1 MTRKTS
7 RNDLFINRLSS
18 VIREENYT
26 KGIFTM
32 KKNTMMRVATVLM
45 VAVLLTTCAISG
57 TFAKYT
63 TAATSE
69 DSARVAYWGFD
80 NTATIDIDDL
90 FKNAY
95 DSTVQS
101 TVDVIAPGTQNS
113 ATFQFTYNEANAT
126 APEVA
131 YDFTVS
137 VDGSYCDTAIANN
150 ANIQWSLDGGAWG
163 DWGTL
168 LNNIKLLSGDASG
181 TKQYAP
187 GQLPTAFTTADNT
200 HTVAWQWIFSTD
212 ASGDA
217 LDTGMGNA
225 ADLADV
231 KLVITINA
239 TQVD

>member
-1 MTRKTS
+1 MTKKQVAMIC
-7 RNDLFINRLSS
+7 LLNRLSS
-18 VIREENYT
+18 VIREENNT

-63 TAATSE
+63 TAVSSHDE
-69 DSARVAYWGFD
+69 ARVAYWGFQP
-80 NTATIDIDDL
+80 ATMDITNL
-90 FKNAY
+90 FEKAY
-95 DSTVQS
+95 DSTVS
-101 TVDVIAPGTQNS
+101 SSVDVIAPGTTNS
-113 ATFQFTYNEANAT
+113 ETFAFAYNEANAT

-131 YDFTVS
+131 YTFTVS

-150 ANIQWSLDGGAWG
+150 GNIQWSLDGGAWG

-168 LNNIKLLSGDASG
+168 LNNIKALSGDASG

-187 GQLPTAFTTADNT
+187 GELPTAFTTADNT

-217 LDTGMGNA
+217 LDTEMGNA

>member
-1 MTRKTS
+1 
-7 RNDLFINRLSS
+7 
-18 VIREENYT
+18 
-26 KGIFTM
+26 M
-32 KKNTMMRVATVLM
+32 KKNTMMRVASALL

-63 TAATSE
+63 TSVSSE
-69 DSARVAYWGFD
+69 DSARVAYWGFQPV
-80 NTATIDIDDL
+80 AMDITDL
-90 FKNAY
+90 FDKAY
-95 DSTVQS
+95 DNVNGA
-101 TVDVIAPGTQNS
+101 VDVIAPGTTNS
-113 ATFQFTYNEANAT
+113 ATFAFAYAEGNAN

-131 YDFTVS
+131 YKFTVS

-150 ANIQWSLDGGAWG
+150 ANIQWRLDNGTWG

-168 LNNIKLLSGDASG
+168 LNSIKALSGDDSG

-187 GQLPTAFTTADNT
+187 GQLPAEFTTADDT
-200 HTVAWQWIFSTD
+200 HTVEWQWIFSTD
-212 ASGDA
+212 AAGDA
-217 LDTGMGNA
+217 VDTEMGNA